1 MSLPPRMNKQNLLR
15 QHLKRARLELSVRAQ
30 AEAASAASARVLV
43 QTQFKKARHIAG
55 YFGSKG
61 ELNPMPLLE
70 QAAALNKRCYLP
82 VLHPFRRGQLWF
94 CRWKPGDR
102 LVLNRFGIP
111 EPHFSADKHIAA
123 RNIDLVIVPLLG
135 FDEKC
140 HRIGMG
146 GGYYDRSFAFTRR
159 LKHIS
164 KPFLLGFAYEAQ
176 RVDKLNPQPWDI
188 TLDAIVTE
196 QNLFC
201 RNDKPR
207 SRTPT
212 LKV

>member
-1 MSLPPRMNKQNLLR
+1 MNEQHALR
-15 QHLKRARLELSVRAQ
+15 QHLKRTRLELSARAQ
-30 AEAASAASARVLV
+30 AEAAIAATARV
-43 QTQFKKARHIAG
+43 TQQPRFLHAKRIAG

-70 QAAALNKRCYLP
+70 QAAALNKQCYLP
-82 VLHPFRRGQLWF
+82 VLHPFFSGRLWF
-94 CRWKPGDR
+94 CRWQPGDR
-102 LVLNRFGIP
+102 LVRNRFGIP
-111 EPHFSADKHIAA
+111 EPVFHANKQITA
-123 RNIDLVIVPLLG
+123 RNLDLVIVPLLG
-135 FDEKC
+135 FDSEC

-164 KPFLLGFAYEAQ
+164 KPFLLGFAHESQ
-176 RVDKLNPQPWDI
+176 RVEKLHPQPWDI

-201 RNDKPR
+201 RSDKQR
-207 SRTPT
+207 F
-212 LKV
+212 